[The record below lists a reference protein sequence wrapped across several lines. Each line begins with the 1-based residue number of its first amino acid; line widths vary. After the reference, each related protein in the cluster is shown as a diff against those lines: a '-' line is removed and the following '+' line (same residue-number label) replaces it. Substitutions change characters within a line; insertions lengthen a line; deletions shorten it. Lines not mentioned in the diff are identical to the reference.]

1 MRRTLSL
8 AMSLGLLYSVAA
20 FAGDDKDKKDND
32 QPANVTVDVR
42 DYCDPITFAAIGCG
56 RDTSTGFITLSGFGQ
71 ELAADKSV
79 GAWRFVASQTKAEDG
94 ANLSIKNSGG
104 ELHTFTRVK
113 KFGGGFVAGLNAGSG
128 NNVPAP
134 ECAQVVNGN
143 LVPQPPGP
151 DNIFLPAG
159 MSATAKVK
167 EGEVANFQCCIHP
180 WMRTTINAREDE
192 RENH

>member
-8 AMSLGLLYSVAA
+8 AMSLSLLYSVAV
-20 FAGDDKDKKDND
+20 FAGDDKDKKDKD
-32 QPANVTVDVR
+32 QPAEIAVDVR
-42 DYCDPITFAAIGCG
+42 DYCDPISFAAIGCG
-56 RDTSTGFITLSGFGQ
+56 RDTTTGFITLSGFGQ
-71 ELAADKSV
+71 ELAVDKSV
-79 GAWRFVASQTKAEDG
+79 GAWRFVASQTKAKDG
-94 ANLSIKNSGG
+94 ANLNIKSSGG

-113 KFGGGFVAGLNAGSG
+113 KFGGGFVAGLNAASG

-134 ECAQVVNGN
+134 ECAQVVGGN
-143 LVPQPPGP
+143 LVPQQAGP

-180 WMRTTINAREDE
+180 WMRATIDTREGKRED
-192 RENH
+192 H

>member
-1 MRRTLSL
+1 MRRFLSL
-8 AMSLGLLYSVAA
+8 TMSLGLLYSVAC
-20 FAGDDKDKKDND
+20 FAGDGKDKKDND
-32 QPANVTVDVR
+32 QPANIAVDVR

-71 ELAADKSV
+71 ELAADRSV
-79 GAWRFVASQTKAEDG
+79 GAWRFVASQNNAEAG
-94 ANLSIKNSGG
+94 ANLTIKNSGG

-143 LVPQPPGP
+143 LVPQQPGP
-151 DNIFLPAG
+151 NNIFLPAG
-159 MSATAKVK
+159 MSVTAQVK

-180 WMRTTINAREDE
+180 WMRTTINAREDK
-192 RENH
+192 REDH

>member
-1 MRRTLSL
+1 MRRILAL
-8 AMSLGLLYSVAA
+8 AMSLSLLYSIAT
-20 FAGDDKDKKDND
+20 FAGDDKKDND
-32 QPANVTVDVR
+32 HPANITVDVR
-42 DYCDPITFAAIGCG
+42 DYCDPISFAAIGCG

-79 GAWRFVASQTKAEDG
+79 GAWRFAASQNSAEDG
-94 ANLSIKNSGG
+94 ANLTIKNSGG

-143 LVPQPPGP
+143 LVPQQPGP

-180 WMRTTINAREDE
+180 WMRTTINAGDE
-192 RENH
+192 KRGDH